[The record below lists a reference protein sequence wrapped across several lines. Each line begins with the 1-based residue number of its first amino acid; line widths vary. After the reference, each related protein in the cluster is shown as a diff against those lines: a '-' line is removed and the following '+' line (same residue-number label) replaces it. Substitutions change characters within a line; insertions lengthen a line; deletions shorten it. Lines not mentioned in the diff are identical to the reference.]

1 MFFTSAKVAKQARI
15 CGTLRYMCR
24 EGEPFNSIGFALC
37 FMCAYVCAHVIEKGI
52 CVHPLLTYT
61 SPQWT
66 GSSIVLGAEE
76 VRGKLIDENLE
87 LEEDTQDHH

>member
-37 FMCAYVCAHVIEKGI
+37 FMCVYVYVCVCSCDRERDLRAPSLHIHLSTMDI
-52 CVHPLLTYT
+52 LQFC
-61 SPQWT
+61 
-66 GSSIVLGAEE
+66 E
-76 VRGKLIDENLE
+76 VFYGGYS
-87 LEEDTQDHH
+87 